1 MLMCRADP
9 TQKQAIGTGVL
20 YNHLTINDLQGVAAP
35 TPPKNGPSARAYY
48 ITTRLSMS
56 YKEGPRRPPSGDTAG
71 RASTRNRGDAY
82 HYQQPVTSK
91 PRRGCGHG
99 RHSRPWL
106 CEWEGGHSPPGM
118 SEANLPWPHLRP
130 GALKLPRSSY
140 AYPNTAGYQAKNAS
154 KSFDIL

>member
-1 MLMCRADP
+1 MCRADP
-9 TQKQAIGTGVL
+9 TQKQAVGTGVL

-35 TPPKNGPSARAYY
+35 TPPKNRPSARAYY

-56 YKEGPRRPPSGDTAG
+56 YKEGPRRPLPGDTAG

-82 HYQQPVTSK
+82 HYQRPVTSK
-91 PRRGCGHG
+91 PGRGCGHG

-106 CEWEGGHSPPGM
+106 CEWEGGRSPPGM

-130 GALKLPRSSY
+130 GRVE
-140 AYPNTAGYQAKNAS
+140 TTT
-154 KSFDIL
+154 

>member
-1 MLMCRADP
+1 MCRADP
-9 TQKQAIGTGVL
+9 TQKQAVGTGVL

-35 TPPKNGPSARAYY
+35 TPPKNRPSARAYY

-56 YKEGPRRPPSGDTAG
+56 YKEGPRRPLPAIQQGERQRVTVGTLTITNNLSLQSPG
-71 RASTRNRGDAY
+71 RR
-82 HYQQPVTSK
+82 
-91 PRRGCGHG
+91 CGHG

>member
-1 MLMCRADP
+1 MESVTAP
-9 TQKQAIGTGVL
+9 T
-20 YNHLTINDLQGVAAP
+20 LTITNNLSLQSPG
-35 TPPKNGPSARAYY
+35 
-48 ITTRLSMS
+48 
-56 YKEGPRRPPSGDTAG
+56 RR
-71 RASTRNRGDAY
+71 
-82 HYQQPVTSK
+82 
-91 PRRGCGHG
+91 CGHG

-106 CEWEGGHSPPGM
+106 CEWEGGRSPPGM